1 MLRRQTKQRP
11 AKGRERALLF
21 AALGDETRLG
31 LVARLG
37 AGEQA
42 SISQLTKGSRLT
54 RQAITKHLRV
64 LEQAGFVRCRRE
76 GRESL
81 YALNPKPIEQMQ
93 DYLDFVSRQW
103 DEALDRLKAFV
114 ED

>member
-1 MLRRQTKQRP
+1 MLRKQAKPRP
-11 AKGRERALLF
+11 ARGPARALLF
-21 AALGDETRLG
+21 AALGDETRLA
-31 LVARLG
+31 LVTRLG
-37 AGEQA
+37 SGQAA
-42 SISQLTKGSRLT
+42 SITQLAAGSRLT

-81 YALNPKPIEQMQ
+81 FALDPGPIEQMQ
-93 DYLDFVSRQW
+93 DYLGFVSRQW
-103 DEALDRLKAFV
+103 DEALGRLKAFV